1 MIYTKITYKEI
12 VETYYQTHYNSDF
25 SLLEGENAPKLGKQ
39 IKKQLGFEESQK
51 TLQAFQELKTVFE
64 EIVETGELYWRE
76 DDGTELPD
84 EDDAYDWA
92 FNGSCNRPGNGYGG
106 NTVEFFRRSLPEMNY
121 MRVYVKDAYNKA
133 IRPALRAYFIKV
145 GENFGHAG
153 SYLKADFC
161 KGNEPDNF
169 YTTLYSATT
178 LLLNYLYFDSQHLF
192 EDITPCDGL
201 CIPMNERA
209 GVWANIGNSTS
220 YSKFES
226 IPGLMIDLGKII
238 CDGLVYC
245 ANSEEYLWEDDD
257 NLVYSEHEGC
267 HLDLSY
273 GNVVYSEMLGDY
285 FCDIDSL
292 LEYLDITYY

>member
-1 MIYTKITYKEI
+1 MIYTKITYKNI
-12 VETYYQTHYNSDF
+12 VETYYQKNYKNNF

-76 DDGTELPD
+76 YEVTELPD
-84 EDDAYDWA
+84 EYDACDWA
-92 FNGSCNRPGNGYGG
+92 FNGSCNVHGNIYGG

-121 MRVYVKDAYNKA
+121 MRVYVKDAYHKA

-153 SYLKADFC
+153 SYLNANFC
-161 KGNEPDNF
+161 KGNEPVNF

-201 CIPMNERA
+201 CIPMNERG
-209 GVWANIGNSTS
+209 GVWANIGNSTN
-220 YSKFES
+220 YRKFES
-226 IPGLMIDLGKII
+226 IPDLMKDLGEII
-238 CDGLVYC
+238 CYGLIYC
-245 ANSEEYLWEDDD
+245 DNSEEYLWEDDG

-267 HLDLSY
+267 HLDVSY
-273 GNVVYSEMLGDY
+273 GNVVYSEKLGDY
-285 FCDIDSL
+285 FSDIDAL

>member
-1 MIYTKITYKEI
+1 MIYTKITYKNI
-12 VETYYQTHYNSDF
+12 VENYYQKNYKDTF

-64 EIVETGELYWRE
+64 EIGETGELYWFE

-84 EDDAYDWA
+84 ECDAYDWA
-92 FNGSCNRPGNGYGG
+92 FNGSCNVPGNVYGG

-121 MRVYVKDAYNKA
+121 MRVYVKDAYNGA
-133 IRPALRAYFIKV
+133 IRPVLRAYFIKV

-153 SYLKADFC
+153 SYLNANFC

-201 CIPMNERA
+201 CIPMNESE
-209 GVWANIGNSTS
+209 GVWANIGNSTN

-226 IPGLMIDLGKII
+226 IPDLMIDLGKII
-238 CDGLVYC
+238 CDDLIYC
-245 ANSEEYLWEDDD
+245 SNSKKYLWEDDD
-257 NLVYSEHEGC
+257 NLVYSEREGC

-273 GNVVYSEMLGDY
+273 DNVVYSELLGDY
-285 FCDIDSL
+285 FWDIDSL

>member
-1 MIYTKITYKEI
+1 MIYSKITYKNI
-12 VETYYQTHYNSDF
+12 VETYYQTHYNSAF

-64 EIVETGELYWRE
+64 EIVETGELYWSE
-76 DDGTELPD
+76 DEGTELPD

-92 FNGSCNRPGNGYGG
+92 FNGSCNRPGNRYGG

-121 MRVYVKDAYNKA
+121 MRVYVKDVDTN
-133 IRPALRAYFIKV
+133 IMRPALRAYFIKV
-145 GENFGHAG
+145 EENFGHAG
-153 SYLKADFC
+153 GYLRAYLC
-161 KGNEPDNF
+161 KGDEPENF

-201 CIPMNERA
+201 CIPINEMA
-209 GVWANIGNSTS
+209 GVWANIGKSTS

-226 IPGLMIDLGKII
+226 IPGLMIDQGEII
-238 CDGLVYC
+238 CDGLIYC
-245 ANSEEYLWEDDD
+245 ENSGEFLWDDDD
-257 NLVYSEHEGC
+257 NLVYSTYHEC
-267 HLDLSY
+267 HLDLNY
-273 GNVVYSEMLGDY
+273 GNVVYSEKLGDY
-285 FCDIDSL
+285 FWDIDTL
-292 LEYLDITYY
+292 LEYLEVTFY

>member
-1 MIYTKITYKEI
+1 MIYTKITYKNI
-12 VETYYQTHYNSDF
+12 VETYYQTHYNSAF

-76 DDGTELPD
+76 DEGTELPD

-106 NTVEFFRRSLPEMNY
+106 NTIEFFRRSLPEMNY
-121 MRVYVKDAYNKA
+121 MRVYVKDVDTNFM
-133 IRPALRAYFIKV
+133 RPALRAYFIKV
-145 GENFGHAG
+145 EENFGHAG
-153 SYLKADFC
+153 GYLRAYLC
-161 KGNEPDNF
+161 KGDEPENF

-192 EDITPCDGL
+192 EDITTCDGL
-201 CIPMNERA
+201 DIPMNETA
-209 GVWANIGNSTS
+209 GVWANIGKSTY

-226 IPGLMIDLGKII
+226 IPGLMLDLGEII
-238 CDGLVYC
+238 CDGQIYC
-245 ANSEEYLWEDDD
+245 ENSGEYLWEDDD
-257 NLVYSEHEGC
+257 NLVYSTYHEC
-267 HLDLSY
+267 HLDLNY
-273 GNVVYSEMLGDY
+273 GNVVYSEKLGDY
-285 FCDIDSL
+285 FWDIDTL
-292 LEYLDITYY
+292 LEYLEVTYY

>member
-1 MIYTKITYKEI
+1 MIYTKITYKNI
-12 VETYYQTHYNSDF
+12 VETYYQTHYDSAF

-76 DDGTELPD
+76 DEGTELPD
-84 EDDAYDWA
+84 EDEAYDWA
-92 FNGSCNRPGNGYGG
+92 FNGSCNKPGNGYGG
-106 NTVEFFRRSLPEMNY
+106 NTIKFFRRSLPEMNY
-121 MRVYVKDAYNKA
+121 MRVYVKDACNM
-133 IRPALRAYFIKV
+133 RPALRAYFVKV

-153 SYLKADFC
+153 GYLRAYLC
-161 KGNEPDNF
+161 KGNEPENF

-192 EDITPCDGL
+192 EDLTPCDGL
-201 CIPMNERA
+201 YIPMNEMA
-209 GVWANIGNSTS
+209 GVWANIGEYTN

-226 IPGLMIDLGKII
+226 IPDLMIDLGEIV
-238 CDGLVYC
+238 CDSLVYC
-245 ANSEEYLWEDDD
+245 DNSEEYLWEDDE
-257 NLVYSEHEGC
+257 NLVYSEHSEC

-273 GNVVYSEMLGDY
+273 GDVIYSEKLGQY
-285 FCDIDSL
+285 FWDLDSL
-292 LEYLDITYY
+292 LDYLDITYY